1 MPDYAGRCRIS
12 TLIIVR
18 ISFWRNYEPFKKHT
32 HFSNSKNDQAR
43 AFFVNFSYFQ
53 WQIYQIWTKNV
64 WNSSLAIMNVFNHQ
78 TWQLWGHFYIFL
90 IYIFLISLF
99 VYHLSLLQCPVW
111 PLPYDNLDFFFEFAE
126 NWKFDG
132 SAPLDLIWEKF
143 ETSWDWAVPS
153 SGQAWNFL
161 VLIRSLFTF
170 ID

>member
-111 PLPYDNLDFFFEFAE
+111 PLPYDNLDFFWICGKLKIWWLCPLGPNLGKVWNKLGLSCTKLRASL
-126 NWKFDG
+126 KFSG
-132 SAPLDLIWEKF
+132 LD
-143 ETSWDWAVPS
+143 
-153 SGQAWNFL
+153 
-161 VLIRSLFTF
+161 
-170 ID
+170 